1 MACLGFNILK
11 GELHYCVLDGERS
24 SPRHVDCG
32 VHRFDPRQPRPELAN
47 FFKQTFREIV
57 DSRSPTKLAYRLS
70 LEAQKADQF
79 AYLAF
84 PYGILN
90 VLAHEKGLP
99 IDEFTMQ
106 SFTKR
111 ALGFTGDKFDACAA
125 HISDFPSD
133 AKKDT
138 KTAAL
143 AAWMAL

>member
-1 MACLGFNILK
+1 MPRLGFNILK
-11 GELHYCVLDGERS
+11 GELHYCALDGSRS
-24 SPRHVDCG
+24 SPSHIDLG
-32 VHRFDPRQPRPELAN
+32 VHRFDPQQRKPDLAN

-57 DSRSPTKLAYRLS
+57 DRTQPTKLAYRLS
-70 LEAQKADQF
+70 LEVSKADQF

-90 VLAHEKGLP
+90 LLAHERGLP

-111 ALGFTGDKFDACAA
+111 ALGFTGDKFDACCAM
-125 HISDFPSD
+125 ITGFPAG